1 MPGQNRIP
9 LAFTVSFL
17 LSMVIVLGYTKAA
30 TSNQRNENVNASA
43 SSNTAA
49 PASSLAGAAK
59 IEDKGDFKLV
69 YVPIKDKKNHGDLES
84 LIKGSKLFDGI
95 IGDLNKELALPV
107 DVRVM
112 FSECTGLP
120 DVEET
125 GVENAWFNPEANEIV
140 ICYELIAKTESLFED
155 DEKTAAELNDAVL
168 GSTAWTFFH
177 ELGHALVSIHK
188 LPITGKEED
197 AVDQLSTFILLQGG
211 DAGESAALSGAEDF
225 LREED
230 ETGDLD
236 MADTHSLSKQR
247 FYNIICWIYGQ
258 NEEKYAE
265 LVEGDDA
272 VLPKGRG
279 DNCASE
285 YEQISRSWTTL
296 LTPFM
301 KK

>member
-1 MPGQNRIP
+1 MPSQSRAL
-9 LAFTVSFL
+9 LAFTFSILASVVL
-17 LSMVIVLGYTKAA
+17 LGFTKAA
-30 TSNQRNENVNASA
+30 SSNQTGV
-43 SSNTAA
+43 
-49 PASSLAGAAK
+49 AK
-59 IEDKGDFKLV
+59 IIDKGDFKLV
-69 YVPIKDKKNHGDLES
+69 YVPVKDKKNHGDLEA
-84 LIKGSKLFDGI
+84 LIKGSKLFDVI

-112 FSECTGLP
+112 FTECEGLP

-155 DEKTAAELNDAVL
+155 DEKTDAELNDAVM

-177 ELGHALVSIHK
+177 ELGHALVSVHK

-211 DAGESAALSGAEDF
+211 EAGESAALSGAEDF
-225 LREED
+225 LREE
-230 ETGDLD
+230 EEPGELA

-258 NEEKYAE
+258 NEKKYAE
-265 LVEGDDA
+265 LVKGDDP
-272 VLPKGRG
+272 VLPKDRG

-285 YEQISRSWTTL
+285 YEQIARSWTTL
-296 LTPFM
+296 LSPYM

>member
-9 LAFTVSFL
+9 LALTLSFL
-17 LSMVIVLGYTKAA
+17 IGVAIVSGHTEAAISGQRGESVNRSALSHIAA
-30 TSNQRNENVNASA
+30 HA
-43 SSNTAA
+43 SS
-49 PASSLAGAAK
+49 PAGAAK

-69 YVPIKDKKNHGDLES
+69 YVPIKDKKNHGDIEA

-95 IGDLNKELALPV
+95 VSDLNQELALPV

-112 FSECTGLP
+112 FSECKGLP
-120 DVEET
+120 DAKDA
-125 GVENAWFNPEANEIV
+125 GVENAWFDPEENEIV

-155 DEKTAAELNDAVL
+155 DEKTEAELNEAVL

-211 DAGESAALSGAEDF
+211 DAGEGAALSGAEDF
-225 LREED
+225 LREEG
-230 ETGDLD
+230 EPGDLD
-236 MADTHSLSKQR
+236 MADSHSLSKQR

-265 LVEGDDA
+265 LVEGDDP
-272 VLPKGRG
+272 VLPKGRK
-279 DNCASE
+279 DDCASE

-296 LTPFM
+296 LAPFM